1 MTPEIEARQQEL
13 LQKISEKEDLIL
25 YIRDNIEDSTI
36 EKTIKQ
42 YRKEFPDSEI
52 AKDKEFIE
60 SLERAGI
67 NSIDEYTSIQR
78 MGVSLEEATTNS
90 IKMSYLISEYERVN
104 GDITQTMQDDL
115 RKYISMADPQFEN
128 KVFQSN
134 MIEAYTSNPGVD
146 IKTFKEFQETELL
159 RVQDEELKDLTI
171 RDKKGN
177 IEWNTDIST
186 VPEITPVGIKQLQEI
201 RESQKEEFQ
210 EKMASIVGNNSIE
223 KIEENLSALKA
234 YDFTDVSVQDMIRTK
249 ASTDEIIYKLDQHL
263 ENMHYTRLSEETK
276 VIYDLRTDID
286 KVQRNIEEIQVLQT
300 QKDELSQNS
309 FEGASIVERFRNLR
323 DNHLI
328 NGETQEREIDS
339 KISRLNSEITSIAE
353 KNGIEN
359 DSYEGTLK
367 TLQSILV
374 RESDFE
380 SKLQEINSKY
390 SNSIE
395 STLDKDISEENARTL
410 ISLKEKSILC
420 SFWGVYPLLHRRLK
434 DR

>member
-1 MTPEIEARQQEL
+1 M
-13 LQKISEKEDLIL
+13 
-25 YIRDNIEDSTI
+25 
-36 EKTIKQ
+36 
-42 YRKEFPDSEI
+42 
-52 AKDKEFIE
+52 
-60 SLERAGI
+60 
-67 NSIDEYTSIQR
+67 
-78 MGVSLEEATTNS
+78 EEATTNLS
-90 IKMSYLISEYERVN
+90 NMSYLISEYERVN
-104 GDITQTMQDDL
+104 GDITQTVQDDL
-115 RKYISMADPQFEN
+115 RKYISMEDPQFEN

-286 KVQRNIEEIQVLQT
+286 KVQRNIEEIQ
-300 QKDELSQNS
+300 
-309 FEGASIVERFRNLR
+309 A
-323 DNHLI
+323 
-328 NGETQEREIDS
+328 
-339 KISRLNSEITSIAE
+339 
-353 KNGIEN
+353 
-359 DSYEGTLK
+359 
-367 TLQSILV
+367 
-374 RESDFE
+374 
-380 SKLQEINSKY
+380 
-390 SNSIE
+390 
-395 STLDKDISEENARTL
+395 
-410 ISLKEKSILC
+410 
-420 SFWGVYPLLHRRLK
+420 
-434 DR
+434 